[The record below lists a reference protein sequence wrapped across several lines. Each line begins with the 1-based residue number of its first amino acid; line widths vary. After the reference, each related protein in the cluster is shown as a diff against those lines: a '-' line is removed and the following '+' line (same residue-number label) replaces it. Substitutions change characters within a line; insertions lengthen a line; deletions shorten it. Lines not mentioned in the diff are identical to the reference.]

1 MVKNTV
7 ISPAVSAPLSIV
19 KVPGVASASAGIPM
33 VLMLTNG
40 TETVSYRA
48 ILSSPTEALRT
59 STSPS
64 PSTSVAN
71 TEVAISALLEIVC
84 SLKLLLPSL
93 TYMAILSS

>member
-19 KVPGVASASAGIPM
+19 KIPGVAPASVGVPVA
-33 VLMLTNG
+33 LMLTLG
-40 TETVSYRA
+40 SETVSYRA
-48 ILSSPTEALRT
+48 ILLSQIEALRT

-71 TEVAISALLEIVC
+71 TDMAPLALVEIGSYC
-84 SLKLLLPSL
+84 CHR
-93 TYMAILSS
+93 